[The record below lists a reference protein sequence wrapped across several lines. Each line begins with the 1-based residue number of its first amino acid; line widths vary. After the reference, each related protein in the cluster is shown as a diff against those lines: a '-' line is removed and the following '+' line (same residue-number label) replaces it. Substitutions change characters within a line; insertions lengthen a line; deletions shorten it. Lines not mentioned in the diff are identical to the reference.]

1 MEEFE
6 YVVREGDTMFS
17 ICSYIAETEEA
28 INLVEGEKIYII
40 GKIFILHKMLPPKHT
55 HTYTHTHTLH
65 TQIYFNTY
73 LHTRCF
79 ILINT
84 LIY

>member
-1 MEEFE
+1 LNNLFTRFAVEKLE

-40 GKIFILHKMLPPKHT
+40 GKISISHKMLP
-55 HTYTHTHTLH
+55 LH
-65 TQIYFNTY
+65 S
-73 LHTRCF
+73 L
-79 ILINT
+79 
-84 LIY
+84 